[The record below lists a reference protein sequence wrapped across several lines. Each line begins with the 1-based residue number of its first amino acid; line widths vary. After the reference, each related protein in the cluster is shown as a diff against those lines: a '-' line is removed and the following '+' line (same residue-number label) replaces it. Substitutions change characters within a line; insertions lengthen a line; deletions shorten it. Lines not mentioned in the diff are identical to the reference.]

1 MSRLDTCP
9 VDSLPRYGDLS
20 KIFGM
25 VWRFLPLLDPL
36 VDAVASR
43 DLDSRLTGRE
53 AAAVTQWLEESGLP
67 FHVMRDHPMHGTEI
81 LGGMWGARLD
91 TGHRDQ
97 LRGAMERLLA
107 SVRSHTGHTSSLI
120 LCAGQRPGL
129 AQGAGPDAADEVRV
143 AGGEGGVLRARL
155 LPLHRVQVPTPAH
168 TWPVSV
174 PAASYPLCRSDHW
187 LPYPT
192 RRLPGVPYNFIGA
205 AGPMVLNRCG
215 VDS

>member
-1 MSRLDTCP
+1 MARLDTCP

-43 DLDSRLTGRE
+43 DLDSRLTARE
-53 AAAVTQWLEESGLP
+53 AAAVSQWLEESGLP

-91 TGHRDQ
+91 TGHREQ

-107 SVRSHTGHTSSLI
+107 SVSSTHTLVTCHHT
-120 LCAGQRPGL
+120 
-129 AQGAGPDAADEVRV
+129 
-143 AGGEGGVLRARL
+143 
-155 LPLHRVQVPTPAH
+155 
-168 TWPVSV
+168 
-174 PAASYPLCRSDHW
+174 PLCRAA
-187 LPYPT
+187 PGAGARGRT
-192 RRLPGVPYNFIGA
+192 RR
-205 AGPMVLNRCG
+205 C
-215 VDS
+215 

>member
-1 MSRLDTCP
+1 MFTLDTCP

-20 KIFGM
+20 KVFGM

-107 SVRSHTGHTSSLI
+107 SVRSHTGQLVT
-120 LCAGQRPGL
+120 
-129 AQGAGPDAADEVRV
+129 
-143 AGGEGGVLRARL
+143 
-155 LPLHRVQVPTPAH
+155 
-168 TWPVSV
+168 
-174 PAASYPLCRSDHW
+174 
-187 LPYPT
+187 
-192 RRLPGVPYNFIGA
+192 
-205 AGPMVLNRCG
+205 
-215 VDS
+215 

>member
-43 DLDSRLTGRE
+43 DLDSRLTARE
-53 AAAVTQWLEESGLP
+53 AAAVSQWLEESGLP

-91 TGHRDQ
+91 TGHREQ

-107 SVRSHTGHTSSLI
+107 SVRSHTGHMSSPPLF
-120 LCAGQRPGL
+120 CAGQRPGL

-155 LPLHRVQVPTPAH
+155 LPLHRVQVPAPGQCPYQQP
-168 TWPVSV
+168 PVQV
-174 PAASYPLCRSDHW
+174 
-187 LPYPT
+187 
-192 RRLPGVPYNFIGA
+192 
-205 AGPMVLNRCG
+205 
-215 VDS
+215 

>member
-43 DLDSRLTGRE
+43 DLDSRLTARE

-107 SVRSHTGHTSSLI
+107 SVSSHTRHTSSLI
-120 LCAGQRPGL
+120 LSSVQDS
-129 AQGAGPDAADEVRV
+129 AQGWRKGQDQTLLTKFVWPEVKEVSCVHDSYLCTVYRCPHL
-143 AGGEGGVLRARL
+143 ATPCQCLYQQ
-155 LPLHRVQVPTPAH
+155 PPVQV
-168 TWPVSV
+168 
-174 PAASYPLCRSDHW
+174 
-187 LPYPT
+187 
-192 RRLPGVPYNFIGA
+192 
-205 AGPMVLNRCG
+205 
-215 VDS
+215 